1 MPFCDVEDWGPL
13 SKSRSLDFTTCF
25 QDSVLTLAP
34 SVLLLL
40 GTTPRLF
47 KLLRKGRLEGLRLD
61 LGFLVK
67 GAFATA
73 ALALQIA
80 LLVVFLQR
88 DAPSSA
94 ILSTVLSIVS
104 TLAAI
109 LLHYFEYV
117 CMPSPS
123 SMLLVFWLFTALLSI
138 FPTRTHIELSPNGL
152 ADPLPLL
159 KLLFTVV
166 ASIVFGLENIPKR
179 NRPSLTRP
187 NINKAVQPNPS
198 PEPYANLF
206 SRFTFVWVLPLL
218 NKGKKKTLRMED
230 IWSLHPSMLSYPLL
244 LSTQARIDADEAVAR
259 QKTQDLAESKSAGSV
274 AGGSASRALTYKIR
288 LFSVLVYTIGWAYVS
303 AAIPCLLYTI
313 ATYIRPIL
321 LSNLI
326 AFMASYTQA
335 NTDKGI
341 EPQPAWQGYGLM
353 LGVLTTSVLS
363 GLFLAQY
370 ENICFQCSIRARG
383 MFNSLIYRKALR
395 LSSTSKQEG
404 MGSIVNHMSSDVDN
418 VLKLF
423 VLIHT
428 LWSSI
433 IGVVIA
439 LVLLYQQVGYAM
451 FASLGVTFGIG
462 VVGGLISSMTGKAYS
477 QMATKNDQR
486 MKLVNELVDH
496 IKSIKLY
503 AWERYFVRHLSE
515 ARIKQ
520 LNALRRFNIIISVQ
534 VALFNVT
541 VPLSSF
547 AMLTVYSYIAPPSAP
562 LDLQRIFT
570 CIILLNMLGGP
581 LSNITNSISSII
593 SGHVSYVRL
602 RNFFESEEINPAN
615 VERLPDAGSA
625 IAYEIKNGTF
635 GWYSPEA
642 IAEMEVKREKEAK
655 EAKKAK
661 TEGAKPAPADEKK
674 ALDDKPETDGSDAS
688 SVEPSR
694 DTLGPVLH
702 NVSFTIQRGSLTAVV
717 GRVGE
722 GKSSLVGALLGE
734 MYKYSG
740 SVRACGSLAFVAQ
753 SAWILNDTVRNN
765 ILFGHEYDK
774 ERYLQVIR
782 ACALAPDLKMLVNG
796 DKTLI
801 GEKGVNLSGGQKQ
814 RISIA
819 RAVYANADV
828 YIFDDP
834 LSAVD
839 AHVDR
844 HIFEEAI
851 TKMLAGKT
859 RILVT
864 NGAIH
869 LQEVDQIIVVKQGRI
884 SQDGT
889 YNNLIQD
896 TLGDLHRMI
905 AESKIVVTKES
916 DDEPAAELEPDF
928 EEVEGMIEDEKV
940 EQPVVTEKRPTIRQ
954 RKSTK
959 VEEDVD
965 LEEHNVVDDEV
976 TSEGRVDWAVYRY
989 YFRSMGYPVFFFFAV
1004 VCITYLGTIS
1014 GTQVWLQIWGNENY
1028 KAVPSHDNHYWILTY
1043 LAWVLATAFA
1053 LIMAIITF
1061 LLLLA
1066 RRASKFLHISMISPL
1081 VHSPMSFF
1089 DTTSSGKIINRF
1101 AHDFSTIDLRLPFS
1115 LLTIFLNIMVVIMQI
1130 AFCIAATPYFLILMV
1145 PLFGCYYYLAAYYL
1159 VSSREIKRLD
1169 SAARSPMY
1177 AHFGETLNGLVTI
1190 RGYGAADRFSTQATQ
1205 LLDQSQQVF
1214 YLTNTTQ
1221 RWLQVML
1228 QLLSDIVTT
1237 FIALMAVVQRNSAS
1251 AGVFAIVLNEITG
1264 FTHNVQAVMSSVCDI
1279 ETTIV
1284 SVERVK
1290 EYSELTPEAPYEIPD
1305 SKTDK
1310 DWPQHGGIEF
1320 QNYSTRYREGLELV
1334 LKHVD
1339 LSIRAGERVGIVG
1352 RTGAGKSSVTMALF
1366 RMIEA
1371 TEGRIVIDGVDTST
1385 LGLEELRSRLT
1396 IIPQDPFLFGGTIR
1410 ANLDPFSQYQEADLW
1425 AALEAASLKQYV
1437 SSLPEGL
1444 STEVENGGE
1453 NMSLGQRQLMNL
1465 ARAMLNKNTKVLCLD
1480 EATAA
1485 IDIETDN
1492 AVQRALRKSFTGCTV
1507 LTIAHRINTILDSDR
1522 ILVLEHGRV
1531 AEFDKPSVL
1540 LADHNSIFYSLV
1552 NSHDSQKKE

>member
-1 MPFCDVEDWGPL
+1 MPFCDVEEWGPV
-13 SKSRSLDFTTCF
+13 SKSRPLDFTTCF

-47 KLLRKGRLEGLRLD
+47 KLLRKGRLEGVRPSL
-61 LGFLVK
+61 
-67 GAFATA
+67 AFFIKA
-73 ALALQIA
+73 ALATVALSVQIA

-94 ILSTVLSIVS
+94 LLSTVLSIVAM
-104 TLAAI
+104 LAAL

-138 FPTRTHIELSPNGL
+138 FPTRTQIELSPNGL
-152 ADPLPLL
+152 ADALPLL

-166 ASIVFGLENIPKR
+166 TTTVFGLENIPKP

-187 NINKAVQPNPS
+187 HVDKAIQPNPS

-206 SRFTFVWVLPLL
+206 SRFTFIWVLPLL
-218 NKGKKKTLRMED
+218 NKGKKKTLRMDD

-259 QKTQDLAESKSAGSV
+259 QKTHELDESKSAGAVTGESINKV
-274 AGGSASRALTYKIR
+274 TAYKIR
-288 LFSVLVYTIGWAYVS
+288 LFSVLAYTIGWAYVS
-303 AAIPCLLYTI
+303 AVIPCLLFTI

-335 NTDKGI
+335 NNDKGV
-341 EPQPAWQGYGLM
+341 EPQPAWEGYGLM

-418 VLKLF
+418 VLELF
-423 VLIHT
+423 VIIHT

-433 IGVVIA
+433 IGVIIA
-439 LVLLYQQVGYAM
+439 LVLLHKQVGYAM
-451 FASLGVTFGIG
+451 FASLGVTFGAA

-486 MKLVNELVDH
+486 MKLVSELVDH

-520 LNALRRFNIIISVQ
+520 LNALRRFNIIISIQ

-581 LSNITNSISSII
+581 LSNITNSISSIV

-615 VERLPDAGSA
+615 VERFSDAESP
-625 IAYEIKNGTF
+625 IAYEVKNGTF

-642 IAEMEVKREKEAK
+642 ITELETKREKEAK
-655 EAKKAK
+655 EAKKIK
-661 TEGAKPAPADEKK
+661 TVDAEPVPTDENKK
-674 ALDDKPETDGSDAS
+674 ALNDKAESIGSEMS
-688 SVEPSR
+688 SVETSR

-702 NVSFTIQRGSLTAVV
+702 NVSFIIQRGSLTAVI

-734 MYKYSG
+734 MYKYTG

-782 ACALAPDLKMLVNG
+782 ACALAPDLKMLVHG

-801 GEKGVNLSGGQKQ
+801 GEK
-814 RISIA
+814 
-819 RAVYANADV
+819 
-828 YIFDDP
+828 
-834 LSAVD
+834 
-839 AHVDR
+839 
-844 HIFEEAI
+844 
-851 TKMLAGKT
+851 
-859 RILVT
+859 
-864 NGAIH
+864 
-869 LQEVDQIIVVKQGRI
+869 VDQIIVVKQGRI

-889 YNNLIQD
+889 YNSLIKDNQ
-896 TLGDLHRMI
+896 GDLHRMI
-905 AESKIVVTKES
+905 AESKIVVSKES
-916 DDEPAAELEPDF
+916 DTESAVDLEPDF
-928 EEVEGMIEDEKV
+928 EGVEGMIEDDKDTR
-940 EQPVVTEKRPTIRQ
+940 PVVSEKRPTMQQ

-959 VEEDVD
+959 AEEDID

-976 TSEGRVDWAVYRY
+976 KSEGRVEWAVYKY
-989 YFRSMGYPVFFFFAV
+989 YFRSMGYPVFFFFAL

-1043 LAWVLATAFA
+1043 LAWVLAAAFA

-1081 VHSPMSFF
+1081 VNSPMSFF

-1177 AHFGETLNGLVTI
+1177 AHFSETLNGLVTI
-1190 RGYGAADRFSTQATQ
+1190 RGYGDADRFSTQATQ
-1205 LLDQSQQVF
+1205 LLDRSQQVF

-1264 FTHNVQAVMSSVCDI
+1264 FTLNVQAVMSSVCDI

-1290 EYSELTPEAPYEIPD
+1290 EYSELMPEAPYEIPD

-1310 DWPQHGGIEF
+1310 NWPQHGRIEF
-1320 QNYSTRYREGLELV
+1320 QNYSTRYREDLDLV
-1334 LKHVD
+1334 LKNVD

-1352 RTGAGKSSVTMALF
+1352 RTGDHK
-1366 RMIEA
+1366 
-1371 TEGRIVIDGVDTST
+1371 
-1385 LGLEELRSRLT
+1385 
-1396 IIPQDPFLFGGTIR
+1396 QQHR
-1410 ANLDPFSQYQEADLW
+1410 AF
-1425 AALEAASLKQYV
+1425 V
-1437 SSLPEGL
+1437 
-1444 STEVENGGE
+1444 
-1453 NMSLGQRQLMNL
+1453 
-1465 ARAMLNKNTKVLCLD
+1465 
-1480 EATAA
+1480 
-1485 IDIETDN
+1485 
-1492 AVQRALRKSFTGCTV
+1492 
-1507 LTIAHRINTILDSDR
+1507 
-1522 ILVLEHGRV
+1522 
-1531 AEFDKPSVL
+1531 
-1540 LADHNSIFYSLV
+1540 
-1552 NSHDSQKKE
+1552 

>member
-1 MPFCDVEDWGPL
+1 M
-13 SKSRSLDFTTCF
+13 
-25 QDSVLTLAP
+25 SVLTLAP

-47 KLLRKGRLEGLRLD
+47 KLLRKGRLEGVRPSLA
-61 LGFLVK
+61 FLIK
-67 GAFATA
+67 AALATA
-73 ALALQIA
+73 ALS
-80 LLVVFLQR
+80 R

-94 ILSTVLSIVS
+94 ILSTVLSIVA
-104 TLAAI
+104 TLAAL

-138 FPTRTHIELSPNGL
+138 FPTRTQIELSPNGL
-152 ADPLPLL
+152 SDSLPLL

-166 ASIVFGLENIPKR
+166 TTIVFGLENIPKP

-187 NINKAVQPNPS
+187 HVDKAIQPNPS

-206 SRFTFVWVLPLL
+206 SRFTFIWVLPLL
-218 NKGKKKTLRMED
+218 NKGKKKTLRMDD
-230 IWSLHPSMLSYPLL
+230 IWSLHPSMLSCPLL

-259 QKTQDLAESKSAGSV
+259 QKTHELDGSKSAGAVTGESTNKV
-274 AGGSASRALTYKIR
+274 TAYKIR
-288 LFSVLVYTIGWAYVS
+288 LFSVLAYTIGWAYVS
-303 AAIPCLLYTI
+303 AVIPCLLFTI

-335 NTDKGI
+335 NNDKGV
-341 EPQPAWQGYGLM
+341 EPQPAWEGYGLM

-418 VLKLF
+418 VLELF
-423 VLIHT
+423 VIIHT

-433 IGVVIA
+433 IGVIIA

-451 FASLGVTFGIG
+451 FASLGVTFGLA

-520 LNALRRFNIIISVQ
+520 LNALRRFNIIISIQ

-541 VPLSSF
+541 VPFSSF

-581 LSNITNSISSII
+581 LSNITNSISSIV

-615 VERLPDAGSA
+615 VERFSDAESP
-625 IAYEIKNGTF
+625 IAYESGT
-635 GWYSPEA
+635 A
-642 IAEMEVKREKEAK
+642 IAELEMKREKEAK
-655 EAKKAK
+655 IAKKIK
-661 TEGAKPAPADEKK
+661 TADAESVPTDEKK
-674 ALDDKPETDGSDAS
+674 KAVDDKSESTGSEMS
-688 SVEPSR
+688 SVETSR

-702 NVSFTIQRGSLTAVV
+702 NVSFTIQRGSLTAVI

-740 SVRACGSLAFVAQ
+740 SVRTCGSLAFVAQ

-782 ACALAPDLKMLVNG
+782 ACALAPDLKMLVHG

-801 GEKGVNLSGGQKQ
+801 GEKGVTLSGGQKQ

-828 YIFDDP
+828 YIIDDP

-851 TKMLAGKT
+851 SKMLAGKT

-889 YNNLIQD
+889 YDNLIRD
-896 TLGDLHRMI
+896 TQGDLHRMI
-905 AESKIVVTKES
+905 AESKIVVSKES
-916 DDEPAAELEPDF
+916 DAESAVDLEPDY
-928 EEVEGMIEDEKV
+928 EGVEGMIEDDKDTLPAV
-940 EQPVVTEKRPTIRQ
+940 SEKRPTMQQ

-959 VEEDVD
+959 AEEDID

-976 TSEGRVDWAVYRY
+976 KSEGRVEWAVYKY
-989 YFRSMGYPVFFFFAV
+989 YFRSMGYPVFFFFAL
-1004 VCITYLGTIS
+1004 VCITFLGTIS

-1043 LAWVLATAFA
+1043 LAWVLAAAFA

-1081 VHSPMSFF
+1081 VNSPMSFF

-1145 PLFGCYYYLAAYYL
+1145 PLFGCYYYL
-1159 VSSREIKRLD
+1159 
-1169 SAARSPMY
+1169 
-1177 AHFGETLNGLVTI
+1177 
-1190 RGYGAADRFSTQATQ
+1190 
-1205 LLDQSQQVF
+1205 
-1214 YLTNTTQ
+1214 
-1221 RWLQVML
+1221 
-1228 QLLSDIVTT
+1228 
-1237 FIALMAVVQRNSAS
+1237 
-1251 AGVFAIVLNEITG
+1251 
-1264 FTHNVQAVMSSVCDI
+1264 
-1279 ETTIV
+1279 
-1284 SVERVK
+1284 
-1290 EYSELTPEAPYEIPD
+1290 
-1305 SKTDK
+1305 
-1310 DWPQHGGIEF
+1310 
-1320 QNYSTRYREGLELV
+1320 
-1334 LKHVD
+1334 
-1339 LSIRAGERVGIVG
+1339 RA
-1352 RTGAGKSSVTMALF
+1352 
-1366 RMIEA
+1366 
-1371 TEGRIVIDGVDTST
+1371 
-1385 LGLEELRSRLT
+1385 
-1396 IIPQDPFLFGGTIR
+1396 
-1410 ANLDPFSQYQEADLW
+1410 
-1425 AALEAASLKQYV
+1425 
-1437 SSLPEGL
+1437 
-1444 STEVENGGE
+1444 
-1453 NMSLGQRQLMNL
+1453 
-1465 ARAMLNKNTKVLCLD
+1465 
-1480 EATAA
+1480 
-1485 IDIETDN
+1485 
-1492 AVQRALRKSFTGCTV
+1492 
-1507 LTIAHRINTILDSDR
+1507 
-1522 ILVLEHGRV
+1522 
-1531 AEFDKPSVL
+1531 
-1540 LADHNSIFYSLV
+1540 
-1552 NSHDSQKKE
+1552 

>member
-1 MPFCDVEDWGPL
+1 
-13 SKSRSLDFTTCF
+13 
-25 QDSVLTLAP
+25 
-34 SVLLLL
+34 
-40 GTTPRLF
+40 
-47 KLLRKGRLEGLRLD
+47 
-61 LGFLVK
+61 
-67 GAFATA
+67 
-73 ALALQIA
+73 
-80 LLVVFLQR
+80 
-88 DAPSSA
+88 
-94 ILSTVLSIVS
+94 
-104 TLAAI
+104 
-109 LLHYFEYV
+109 
-117 CMPSPS
+117 MPSPS
-123 SMLLVFWLFTALLSI
+123 SMLLVFWLFAALVSI
-138 FPTRTHIELSPNGL
+138 FPTRTQIELSPTGL

-166 ASIVFGLENIPKR
+166 ATLVFGLENIPKP

-187 NINKAVQPNPS
+187 NINKAIQPNPS

-218 NKGKKKTLRMED
+218 SKGKKKTLRMDD

-259 QKTQDLAESKSAGSV
+259 QKTQALAEKTFVGAATGETV
-274 AGGSASRALTYKIR
+274 NKTMTYKIR
-288 LFSVLVYTIGWAYVS
+288 LFSVLVHTIGWAYVS
-303 AAIPCLLYTI
+303 AAIPCLLFTI
-313 ATYIRPIL
+313 ATYVRPIL

-326 AFMASYTQA
+326 AFMASYTKA
-335 NTDKGI
+335 NKEKGL
-341 EPQPAWQGYGLM
+341 EPAPAWQGYGLM

-370 ENICFQCSIRARG
+370 QNICFQCSIRARG
-383 MFNSLIYRKALR
+383 MFNSLIYRKALL

-418 VLKLF
+418 VLELF
-423 VLIHT
+423 VIFHK

-439 LVLLYQQVGYAM
+439 LVLLYQQVAYAM
-451 FASLGVTFGIG
+451 FASLGVTFGIA
-462 VVGGLISSMTGKAYS
+462 VVGGMISSMTGKAYS

-486 MKLVNELVDH
+486 MKLVSELVDH

-503 AWERYFVRHLSE
+503 AWERYFIRHLSE
-515 ARIKQ
+515 ARLQQ
-520 LNALRRFNIIISVQ
+520 LNALRRFNIIISIQ
-534 VALFNVT
+534 VSLFNVT

-547 AMLTVYSYIAPPSAP
+547 ALLTVYSYIAPPTAP

-570 CIILLNMLGGP
+570 CIILLNMLGDP
-581 LSNITNSISSII
+581 LSSITSSISTII

-602 RNFFESEEINPAN
+602 RNFFESEEISPSN
-615 VERLPDAGSA
+615 VERIPDAGPG
-625 IAYEIKNGTF
+625 IAYEVKNGTF

-642 IAEMEVKREKEAK
+642 ITELEAKREKDVK
-655 EAKKAK
+655 DAKKIK
-661 TEGAKPAPADEKK
+661 TVDADLARTDEKK
-674 ALDDKPETDGSDAS
+674 AADCKSETAGSDVS

-694 DTLGPVLH
+694 DTFGPVLH
-702 NVSFTIQRGSLTAVV
+702 NVSFTIQRGSLTAVL

-740 SVRACGSLAFVAQ
+740 SVRAFGSLAFVAQ

-765 ILFGHEYDK
+765 ILFGHKYDK

-819 RAVYANADV
+819 RAVYADADV

-851 TKMLAGKT
+851 SKMLAGKT

-864 NGAIH
+864 NGATH
-869 LQEVDQIIVVKQGRI
+869 LQEVDQIIVIKQGRI

-889 YNNLIQD
+889 YENLMQD
-896 TLGDLHRMI
+896 TQGDLLRMI
-905 AESKIVVTKES
+905 AESKIVVSKES
-916 DDEPAAELEPDF
+916 DDEPAIDLETDF
-928 EEVEGMIEDEKV
+928 GDEGIIMDESEK
-940 EQPVVTEKRPTIRQ
+940 QPAAVSEKRPTIQQ

-959 VEEDVD
+959 AEEVVD
-965 LEEHNVVDDEV
+965 LEEHNLVDDEV
-976 TSEGRVDWAVYRY
+976 NNEGRVDWAVYKY
-989 YFRSMGYPVFFFFAV
+989 YFRSMGYPVFFFFAL

-1028 KAVPSHDNHYWILTY
+1028 KAVPSHDNQYWILTY
-1043 LAWVLATAFA
+1043 LAWVMATAFA

-1066 RRASKFLHISMISPL
+1066 RRASKFLHTSMISPL
-1081 VHSPMSFF
+1081 VNSPMSFF

-1190 RGYGAADRFSTQATQ
+1190 RGYGDADRFSTQATK

-1214 YLTNTTQ
+1214 YLTNTTE

-1251 AGVFAIVLNEITG
+1251 AGIFAIVLNEITG
-1264 FTHNVQAVMSSVCDI
+1264 FTDNVQAVMSSVCDI

-1310 DWPQHGGIEF
+1310 NWPQHGGIEF
-1320 QNYSTRYREGLELV
+1320 QNYSTRYREGLDLV
-1334 LKHVD
+1334 LKNVD
-1339 LSIRAGERVGIVG
+1339 ISIRAGERVGIVG

-1453 NMSLGQRQLMNL
+1453 NMSLGQRQLVNL

-1531 AEFDKPSVL
+1531 AEFDKPAAL
-1540 LADHNSIFYSLV
+1540 LADRSSIFYSLV
-1552 NSHDSQKKE
+1552 NSHERQSTE